1 MSWIWLDYDGIPALV
16 EANYFSPDKKRLVT
30 ITGDK
35 ATLVRDFSS
44 SQDKRKGSSLNI
56 ALWELSD

>member
-35 ATLVRDFSS
+35 ATLVCRLFIIPGQKEGKFS
-44 SQDKRKGSSLNI
+44 
-56 ALWELSD
+56 